1 MRPGLFRFTRGAR
14 FAMNDLLPCLSSL
27 VTKDHVSLGGLSMA
41 DQTLALA
48 VAHAT
53 LPPAAVLSEREVNEK
68 LKAALA
74 GAVCW
79 LGTDHVELR
88 RWLVD
93 AGWLTRDGYGRE
105 YRALPH
111 NALPAAQQAL
121 ARAFATVDIGHWV
134 AGERARQAQVRAERK
149 ARWAAA
155 QAGAGTAA

>member
-1 MRPGLFRFTRGAR
+1 
-14 FAMNDLLPCLSSL
+14 MNDTLRSL
-27 VTKDHVSLGGLSMA
+27 ATLVVKDHVSLGGLTATEMA
-41 DQTLALA
+41 LALA
-48 VAHAT
+48 TAHAT
-53 LPPAAVLSEREVNEK
+53 LPAAVPLSEREVNEA

-111 NALPAAQQAL
+111 AALPAAQQAL
-121 ARAFATVDIGHWV
+121 AQALATVDIGRWV
-134 AGERARQAQVRAERK
+134 ADERGREAQLRAERK
-149 ARWAAA
+149 ARWMAA